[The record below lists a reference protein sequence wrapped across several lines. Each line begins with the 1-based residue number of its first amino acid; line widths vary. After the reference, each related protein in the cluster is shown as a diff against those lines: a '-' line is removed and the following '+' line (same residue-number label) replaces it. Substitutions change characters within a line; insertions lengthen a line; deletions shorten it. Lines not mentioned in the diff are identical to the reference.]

1 MVVGRPRANGPAA
14 TSCAL
19 NPARACVVSV
29 PATSKQRS
37 DPTDTRDVATG
48 LARGFGGALIFGLPM
63 LMTNELWEL
72 GVSMDRLRLA
82 VLLIA
87 FVPLLVG
94 VAHRIGFE
102 ASFGWGEDLRDAV
115 IALGIGFVAAASIL
129 LLFNLASPGH
139 SLDAV
144 LGRIAVQAAPT
155 ALGAILARSQFA
167 SQRREEKQEAFEGYF
182 GTLFMMLVGALFLS
196 LNTAPTEE
204 MIEIAYTMTTW
215 HGLGLV
221 ALTVAVMHAFVY
233 GRGVGDDADAAP
245 WWSNFLRYTLVGYV
259 MALAISLFALWVFG
273 RTETVGLG
281 PTMMTVLVLGL
292 PAGLG
297 AAAARLIL

>member
-1 MVVGRPRANGPAA
+1 MYAA
-14 TSCAL
+14 RHPTPCAL
-19 NPARACVVSV
+19 YPACACVDGVTDT
-29 PATSKQRS
+29 PDTPT
-37 DPTDTRDVATG
+37 DLTDTRDIATG

-82 VLLIA
+82 VLLIGS
-87 FVPLLVG
+87 VPLLVG

-102 ASFGWGEDLRDAV
+102 ASFGWREDLRDAA

-129 LLFNLASPGH
+129 LLFNLVSPGH

-144 LGRIAVQAAPT
+144 LGRITVQAAPT

-167 SQRREEKQEAFEGYF
+167 SQRAEEEQEAFEGYF

-204 MIEIAYTMTTW
+204 MIEIAYTMTPW

-233 GRGVGDDADAAP
+233 GRGVGDEGDTAP
-245 WWSNFLRYTLVGYV
+245 WWSNFLRFTLVGYV
-259 MALAISLFALWVFG
+259 MALAISLFALWIFG

-281 PTMMTVLVLGL
+281 PILMTVLVLGF

>member
-1 MVVGRPRANGPAA
+1 
-14 TSCAL
+14 
-19 NPARACVVSV
+19 
-29 PATSKQRS
+29 
-37 DPTDTRDVATG
+37 
-48 LARGFGGALIFGLPM
+48 
-63 LMTNELWEL
+63 
-72 GVSMDRLRLA
+72 MDRLRLA

-102 ASFGWGEDLRDAV
+102 ASFGWGEDLRDAGSRSAS
-115 IALGIGFVAAASIL
+115 ALSPRPRSFS
-129 LLFNLASPGH
+129 SSTSPRPGH

-215 HGLGLV
+215 HGLG
-221 ALTVAVMHAFVY
+221 
-233 GRGVGDDADAAP
+233 
-245 WWSNFLRYTLVGYV
+245 WWR
-259 MALAISLFALWVFG
+259 
-273 RTETVGLG
+273 
-281 PTMMTVLVLGL
+281 
-292 PAGLG
+292 
-297 AAAARLIL
+297 

>member
-1 MVVGRPRANGPAA
+1 MAA
-14 TSCAL
+14 
-19 NPARACVVSV
+19 R
-29 PATSKQRS
+29 SKTRT
-37 DPTDTRDVATG
+37 DPTDTRDIATG

-72 GVSMDRLRLA
+72 GVSMDRLHLA
-82 VLLIA
+82 VLLA
-87 FVPLLVG
+87 GSVPLLVG

-102 ASFGWGEDLRDAV
+102 ASFGWREDLRDAA

-129 LLFNLASPGH
+129 LLFNLITPGH
-139 SLDAV
+139 SLDAI
-144 LGRIAVQAAPT
+144 LGRITVQAAPT

-167 SQRREEKQEAFEGYF
+167 SQRGDEKQEAFEGYF

-196 LNTAPTEE
+196 LNIAPTEE
-204 MIEIAYTMTTW
+204 MLEIAYTMTPW

-233 GRGVGDDADAAP
+233 GRDIGGDGGTTP
-245 WWSNFLRYTLVGYV
+245 WWSNFLRFTLVGYV
-259 MALAISLFALWVFG
+259 IALAISLFALWVFG
-273 RTETVGLG
+273 RAEAVGVG
-281 PTMMTVLVLGL
+281 PTMMTVLVLGF

>member
-1 MVVGRPRANGPAA
+1 MTASAKPPQ
-14 TSCAL
+14 
-19 NPARACVVSV
+19 P
-29 PATSKQRS
+29 
-37 DPTDTRDVATG
+37 PTDTRDIASG

-72 GVSMDRLRLA
+72 GVSMDRLHLA
-82 VLLIA
+82 VLLIVS
-87 FVPLLVG
+87 VPLLVG

-102 ASFGWGEDLRDAV
+102 ATFGWREDLRDAA
-115 IALGIGFVAAASIL
+115 IALGIGFVAAGCIL
-129 LLFNLASPGH
+129 LLFNLIAPGH
-139 SLDAV
+139 SLDAI

-167 SQRREEKQEAFEGYF
+167 SQRGEEKQEAFEGYF

-196 LNTAPTEE
+196 LNIAPTEE
-204 MIEIAYTMTTW
+204 MIEIAYTMTPW
-215 HGLGLV
+215 HGLGLL

-233 GRGVGDDADAAP
+233 GRGVGGDGDSAP
-245 WWSNFLRYTLVGYV
+245 WWSDFLRFTLVGYV
-259 MALAISLFALWVFG
+259 TALAISLFTLWIFG
-273 RTETVGLG
+273 RTEAVGMA
-281 PTMMTVLVLGL
+281 PTLMTVLVLGF